1 MRSNP
6 LPAALPNPNVPHF
19 HGDAALS
26 GWKTVADEVH
36 AAGGRIMPQLWHVG
50 APRKPNASLPP
61 AAPSGLSVTG
71 EVVSEP
77 LNEAQVTALI
87 EAYGRAAADAWRL
100 GFDGVE
106 LHAAHGYLI
115 DQFFWSGTN
124 KRADR
129 YGGDIRDRTRFA
141 VEIINACRRQTAP
154 DFPIALR
161 FSQWKI
167 PVYDARLATSPQEL
181 GEFLEPMVEAGVDL
195 FHCSTR
201 RFWQPEFDG
210 SPLNLAGWTK
220 KLSGRPV
227 ITVGS
232 VGLDNDFIAG
242 LFSRENAA
250 PEGLDRLVQ
259 MVDSGEVDLVAI
271 GRALLVDPAWAEKLR
286 DGRISEL
293 LPFTPDALGT
303 LR

>member
-1 MRSNP
+1 
-6 LPAALPNPNVPHF
+6 
-19 HGDAALS
+19 
-26 GWKTVADEVH
+26 
-36 AAGGRIMPQLWHVG
+36 
-50 APRKPNASLPP
+50 
-61 AAPSGLSVTG
+61 
-71 EVVSEP
+71 VVSEP
-77 LNEAQVTALI
+77 LSEAQVTALI

-129 YGGDIRDRTRFA
+129 YGGDIHDRTRFA

-154 DFPIALR
+154 AFPIALR